1 MNVNYK
7 KCLKIVT
14 LVITAVLIGSVSA
27 ATYSYMYIQGSGSI
41 TSGGLGWATGN
52 DAPAGATVAGAYVTN
67 MNFSIPVN
75 SPRNF
80 TDSLHLINADTSPHT
95 FGIESTVTAG
105 NASKFSEFDM
115 VIYQSGGARVAKI
128 SIKSGES
135 ATGLTIQGSETLYI
149 RFEIN
154 PLLDETSGY
163 LAFTVKLTYE
173 VA

>member
-1 MNVNYK
+1 MNINYK

-14 LVITAVLIGSVSA
+14 LVITAILIGSVSA

-41 TSGGLGWATGN
+41 TSGGLSWAKGG
-52 DAPAGATVAGAYVTN
+52 DAPAGATVVGAYVTN

-95 FGIESTVTAG
+95 FSIESTVTAG
-105 NASKFSEFDM
+105 NTTKFSAFDM
-115 VIYQSGGARVAKI
+115 AIYQSGGARVAKI
-128 SIKSGES
+128 SIKSGGS
-135 ATGLTIQGSETLYI
+135 ASGLTIQGSETLYI

-154 PLLDETSGY
+154 PLTDAASGY
-163 LAFTVKLTYE
+163 LAFTVKLTYL

>member
-27 ATYSYMYIQGSGSI
+27 ATYSYMYIQGGGSI
-41 TSGGLGWATGN
+41 TSGGLSWATGE
-52 DAPAGATVAGAYVTN
+52 DAPAGATVVGAYVTN
-67 MNFSIPVN
+67 MNFSIPVD
-75 SPRNF
+75 SDMNF

-105 NASKFSEFDM
+105 NASKFSAFDM